1 MIEHEVLIL
10 EDSLSDQ
17 LSLEMILDQFPKIRP
32 IFAKNSQEFL
42 DHLSSREITLVI
54 IDIILKENSTG
65 IDLAKL
71 ISNQSTWLIICS
83 AHDCQQYYEQFRAL
97 NFTKFYIQKP
107 IDEYVL
113 RTHLDSFIFSKNQI
127 LPIM

>member
-1 MIEHEVLIL
+1 MKEHEVLIL

-17 LSLEMILDQFPKIRP
+17 LSLEMILDQFPNIRP

-42 DHLSSREITLVI
+42 YHLSRKEITLVI
-54 IDIILKENSTG
+54 IDIVLNENRTG
-65 IDLAKL
+65 IELASL
-71 ISNQSTWLIICS
+71 ISDKSTWVIICS
-83 AHDCQQYYEQFRAL
+83 AHNCEQYYEQFRTL

-113 RTHLDSFIFSKNQI
+113 RTHLDSFIFSKN
-127 LPIM
+127 